1 MRLLLAPMTLALLLT
16 APAPAMAQMTDV
28 AVRAEAAALTRRV
41 EVLEGS
47 RAIRNLQRAFGFY
60 VDRGLWRDAAALFAA
75 DGTIEIGADGV
86 YQGPA
91 RIEEYLRRLHGGQE
105 GLIYGQLNEWVT
117 LQPALVMADDAQ
129 SATARWRDLG
139 MLGQYHQH
147 AEWRDGI
154 YENEYV
160 REGGVWKIKAL
171 HLYVNFVAPYAQG
184 WSRLDE
190 GEGLARSQASLDYPP
205 DRPSTAVPAPFPA
218 VQVPPFS
225 APNPVTGRA
234 VQ

>member
-1 MRLLLAPMTLALLLT
+1 MMRLLLAAALLA
-16 APAPAMAQMTDV
+16 APIPASAQM
-28 AVRAEAAALTRRV
+28 AEAQVRAEAAALTRRV
-41 EVLEGS
+41 EVLEGN

-75 DGTIEIGADGV
+75 DGTIELGADGV
-86 YQGPA
+86 YQGPE

-117 LQPALVMADDAQ
+117 LQPAIVVADDAMT
-129 SATARWRDLG
+129 ATARWRDLG

-154 YENEYV
+154 YQNEYV
-160 REGGVWKIKAL
+160 REGGVWKIRTL
-171 HLYVNFVAPYAQG
+171 RLYVNFVAPYARG
-184 WSRLDE
+184 WARLAE
-190 GEGLARSQASLDYPP
+190 GEGLVRSHASLDYPP
-205 DRPSTAVPAPFPA
+205 DRPATAIPAPFPA

-225 APNPVTGRA
+225 APHPVTGRT

>member
-1 MRLLLAPMTLALLLT
+1 MMRLLLAAVLLT
-16 APAPAMAQMTDV
+16 APMPACAQMSD
-28 AVRAEAAALTRRV
+28 AQVRAEAAALTQRV

-60 VDRGLWRDAAALFAA
+60 VDRGLWRDAATLFAA
-75 DGTIEIGADGV
+75 DGMIELGADGV
-86 YQGPA
+86 YQGPP

-117 LQPALVMADDAQ
+117 LQPAVVVADDAQ

-154 YENEYV
+154 YENTYV
-160 REGGVWKIKAL
+160 REGGVWKIKVL

-184 WSRLDE
+184 WARLDA
-190 GEGLARSQASLDYPP
+190 GEGLARSQASVDYPP
-205 DRPSTAVPAPFPA
+205 DRPSTAAPAPFPA

-225 APNPVTGRA
+225 APHPVTGRA

>member
-1 MRLLLAPMTLALLLT
+1 MIRLVLAAALLAAPVPAL
-16 APAPAMAQMTDV
+16 AQMSD
-28 AVRAEAAALTRRV
+28 AQVRAEASALTRRV
-41 EVLEGS
+41 EVLEGN

-60 VDRGLWRDAAALFAA
+60 VDRGLWRDAATLFAA
-75 DGTIEIGADGV
+75 DGTIELGADGV
-86 YQGPA
+86 YQGPQ

-105 GLIYGQLNEWVT
+105 GLNYGQLNEWVT
-117 LQPALVMADDAQ
+117 LQPAIVVADDAL

-147 AEWRDGI
+147 AEWREGI
-154 YENEYV
+154 YENAYV
-160 REGGVWKIKAL
+160 REGGVWKIRTL

-184 WSRLDE
+184 WARLGD
-190 GEGLARSQASLDYPP
+190 GEGLMRSQASLDFPP
-205 DRPSTAVPAPFPA
+205 DRPSIAVPAPFPA

-225 APNPVTGRA
+225 APHPVTGRA